1 MPDFLAE
8 SAAALIQRVC
18 NYMLEQA
25 VCIKPGE
32 TMATSP
38 RTRFRLI
45 KAEPFP
51 GAEDHYTVERL
62 QIVDVEHVCECCGMR
77 ESHCD

>member
-1 MPDFLAE
+1 
-8 SAAALIQRVC
+8 
-18 NYMLEQA
+18 MLEKA

-45 KAEPFP
+45 KAAPFP

-62 QIVDVEHVCECCGMR
+62 QIVDVEHVCECCGMSELQR
-77 ESHCD
+77 N